1 MRPQPESVS
10 FPQTESDTELIQA
23 GDPRYGI
30 ISVDAER
37 LSGEPCFAG
46 TRVPIQ
52 TLWDHLEAGDS
63 LDIFLEDFEGVTKE
77 QAIAALELA
86 KSSLMAGL
94 PAR

>member
-10 FPQTESDTELIQA
+10 LSQTESDTELIQT